1 LFSKFQAAVVIAEDV
16 HDLDPLSASSSE
28 DVVQVHDTSA
38 KVVRSVNMESARPQ
52 NRSSS
57 PGANVLKV
65 GDILKINS
73 QRLS

>member
-1 LFSKFQAAVVIAEDV
+1 M
-16 HDLDPLSASSSE
+16 
-28 DVVQVHDTSA
+28 VQVHTTDTSA
-38 KVVRSVNMESARPQ
+38 KVIRGVNVESALPKIK
-52 NRSSS
+52 SSR